1 MKLSILIPTHNRP
14 ELFKRSINSILNN
27 LPDYPIEIIV
37 NNDSKDITEIHSDQV
52 QIRYNYQ
59 TSIDISDIYQ
69 LLYDQSRGEYVY
81 ILEDDDYIRS
91 NFFDNIIYDSDVLFI
106 EYISEPEIEYY
117 GPVCAYKMMRK
128 NRKYQSLTN
137 LSEFFNVFDDEYFQL
152 SQIIFKNNLID
163 QVPRGNN
170 IRNDYHLLGMLA
182 EIGCSF
188 KYIAEQK
195 WVQTTDGMDNISV
208 PELNNDTR
216 FYEE

>member
-37 NNDSKDITEIHSDQV
+37 NNDSKDITEIHSAQV

-69 LLYDQSRGEYVY
+69 LLYDQSGGEYVY

-91 NFFDNIIYDSDVLFI
+91 NFFDNIVYDSDVLYI

-152 SQIIFKNNLID
+152 SQIIFKNKLID

-195 WVQTTDGMDNISV
+195 WIQTTDGMDNISV
-208 PELNNDTR
+208 PGLNNDTR

>member
-37 NNDSKDITEIHSDQV
+37 NNDSRDITEIHSDQV

-59 TSIDISDIYQ
+59 TSSDISDINQ
-69 LLYDQSRGEYVY
+69 LLYDQSEGEYVY

-91 NFFDNIIYDSDVLFI
+91 NFFDNIIYDSDVLYI
-106 EYISEPEIEYY
+106 EYISEPEIESH
-117 GPVCAYKMMRK
+117 GPVCAYKMMRR

-137 LSEFFNVFDDEYFQL
+137 LSDFFNVFDDEYFQL
-152 SQIIFKNNLID
+152 SQIIFKNKLID

-195 WVQTTDGMDNISV
+195 WIQTTDGMDNISV
-208 PELNNDTR
+208 PGLNNDTR